1 MLQASGNRHGHTA
14 TRGFRNGE
22 PVRARS
28 LADWI
33 QPSAARHR
41 TRERSTGAAAPAV
54 LHGFLALVGT
64 KTIGKPL
71 NRFLLL
77 HLITKIKVK
86 VIKLDTKINI
96 NLQNIENFEN
106 ELTRAEL
113 CRTRSVYEN
122 QYEI

>member
-33 QPSAARHR
+33 QPSSARRR
-41 TRERSTGAAAPAV
+41 TREPRTGAAAPAV
-54 LHGFLALVGT
+54 LHGFLTLART
-64 KTIGKPL
+64 KTAEKSL

-77 HLITKIKVK
+77 GPVW
-86 VIKLDTKINI
+86 
-96 NLQNIENFEN
+96 FG
-106 ELTRAEL
+106 
-113 CRTRSVYEN
+113 C
-122 QYEI
+122 